1 MEKGECMDY
10 IVNIN
15 QFEGPMDLLL
25 HLIKKNNI
33 QIYDIQIEELTKQY
47 LDYITKMEEL
57 NLDVASEYLVMA
69 AELMEMKSRYLLP
82 KVETEEEEEDPKED
96 LIERLIEYSKY
107 KEVTKSF
114 QLLEFQRKQI
124 HTKEPSNCLEFRKE
138 DVLEENL
145 GLEDLL
151 EAFSKFLKRKEK
163 ERPLHT
169 TVTKKEYS
177 VEERNKQIRDILK
190 KKKKVSFDELF
201 DVYNK
206 EYYIVTFL
214 SILDLAKKE
223 ELRIEQEKNFQQ
235 IIIEARS

>member
-114 QLLEFQRKQI
+114 QLLESQRKQI